1 MTGKDEAE
9 LSRLLRAAIGGDE
22 KAYADFLHRTA
33 ALVRGFVRRKIVQGG
48 VDPED
53 VVQET
58 LLAIHVKRHT
68 WRQDAPVLPW
78 VYAIARFKLID
89 AFRRRGR
96 RIEIE
101 IDEIAE
107 TFAEPETETVS
118 ERDVNRALDGLPPAQ
133 RSVVSSVSVE
143 GRSIGETAVKLGIS
157 ETAVRVSLH
166 RGLAAIAKRFAEGRF
181 GRE

>member
-9 LSRLLRAAIGGDE
+9 FSRLLRAAIGGDE
-22 KAYADFLHRTA
+22 RAYADFLHRAA
-33 ALVRGFVRRKIVQGG
+33 ALVRGFVRRKIVKGG

-96 RIEIE
+96 RVEIE

-107 TFAEPETETVS
+107 TFAEPEAEMVS
-118 ERDVNRALDGLPPAQ
+118 ERDINRALDGLPPAQ

-143 GRSIGETAVKLGIS
+143 GRSIGETAAKFGIS

-166 RGLAAIAKRFAEGRF
+166 RGLAAIAKRFGAG
-181 GRE
+181 

>member
-1 MTGKDEAE
+1 MSGKDEAE
-9 LSRLLRAAIGGDE
+9 LSRLMRAAIAGDE
-22 KAYADFLHRTA
+22 RAYADFLHRTA
-33 ALVRGFVRRKIVQGG
+33 VLVRGFARRKIVQGG

-68 WRQDAPVLPW
+68 WRDDAPVLPW

-96 RIEIE
+96 RVEIE

-118 ERDVNRALDGLPPAQ
+118 ERDINRVLDSLPPAQ
-133 RSVVSSVSVE
+133 RSVVSAVSVE
-143 GRSIGETAVKLGIS
+143 GRSIGETATKFGIT

-166 RGLAAIAKRFAEGRF
+166 RGLAAIARRF

>member
-9 LSRLLRAAIGGDE
+9 LSRLLRAAIAGDE
-22 KAYADFLHRTA
+22 RAYADFLHRIA

-68 WRQDAPVLPW
+68 WRSDAPVLPW

-96 RIEIE
+96 RIEVE

-118 ERDVNRALDGLPPAQ
+118 ERDINRALDGLPPAQ
-133 RSVVSSVSVE
+133 RSVVSSISVD
-143 GRSIGETAVKLGIS
+143 GHSIGETATKLGIS

-166 RGLAAIAKRFAEGRF
+166 RGLAAIAKRFGRQ
-181 GRE
+181 

>member
-9 LSRLLRAAIGGDE
+9 LSRLLRAAIAGDE
-22 KAYADFLHRTA
+22 RAYADFLHRIA

-68 WRQDAPVLPW
+68 WRSDAPVLPW

-96 RIEIE
+96 RIEVE

-118 ERDVNRALDGLPPAQ
+118 ERDINRALEGLPPTQ
-133 RSVVSSVSVE
+133 RSVVSSSSVD
-143 GRSIGETAVKLGIS
+143 GHSIGETASKLGIS

-166 RGLAAIAKRFAEGRF
+166 RGLAAIAKRFGRQT
-181 GRE
+181 

>member
-1 MTGKDEAE
+1 MSGKDEAE
-9 LSRLLRAAIGGDE
+9 LSRLLRAAIAGDE
-22 KAYADFLHRTA
+22 RAYADFLHRIA
-33 ALVRGFVRRKIVQGG
+33 ALVRGFARRKIVQGG

-68 WRQDAPVLPW
+68 WRHDAPVLPW

-107 TFAEPETETVS
+107 TFAVPESETVS
-118 ERDVNRALDGLPPAQ
+118 ERDVNRALDSLPPAQ
-133 RSVVSSVSVE
+133 RSVVSAVSVE
-143 GRSIGETAVKLGIS
+143 GRSIGETAAKFGIS

-166 RGLAAIAKRFAEGRF
+166 RGLAAIAKRFRT

>member
-9 LSRLLRAAIGGDE
+9 LSRLLKAAIAGDE
-22 KAYADFLHRTA
+22 RAYADFLHRTA
-33 ALVRGFVRRKIVQGG
+33 AFVRGFARRKIVQGG

-68 WRQDAPVLPW
+68 WRDDAPVLPW

-96 RIEIE
+96 RVEIE

-118 ERDVNRALDGLPPAQ
+118 ERDINRALDSLPPAQ
-133 RSVVSSVSVE
+133 RSVVSAVSVE
-143 GRSIGETAVKLGIS
+143 GRSIGETAAKFGIT

-166 RGLAAIAKRFAEGRF
+166 RGLAAIARRF

>member
-1 MTGKDEAE
+1 MTGNDEAE
-9 LSRLLRAAIGGDE
+9 LSRLMRAAIAGDE
-22 KAYADFLHRTA
+22 RAYADFLRRTA
-33 ALVRGFVRRKIVQGG
+33 ALVRGFIRRKIVQGG

-68 WRQDAPVLPW
+68 WRQDLPMLPW

-96 RIEIE
+96 RIEI
-101 IDEIAE
+101 DEIAE
-107 TFAEPETETVS
+107 TFAEPEAETVS
-118 ERDVNRALDGLPPAQ
+118 ERDINRALDGLPPAQ

-143 GRSIGETAVKLGIS
+143 GRSIGETAVKFGIS

-166 RGLAAIAKRFAEGRF
+166 RGLAAITKRFGAKQF
-181 GRE
+181 KRE

>member
-9 LSRLLRAAIGGDE
+9 LSGLFRAAIAGDE
-22 KAYADFLHRTA
+22 RAYADFLHRIA
-33 ALVRGFVRRKIVQGG
+33 ALIRGFVRRKIVQGG

-68 WRQDAPVLPW
+68 WREDAPVLPW

-96 RIEIE
+96 RIEVE

-107 TFAEPETETVS
+107 TFAEPEAETVS
-118 ERDVNRALDGLPPAQ
+118 DRDINRALDGLPPAQ
-133 RSVVSSVSVE
+133 RSVVSSISVD
-143 GRSIGETAVKLGIS
+143 GHSIGETAVKLGIS

-166 RGLAAIAKRFAEGRF
+166 RGLAAISKRF
-181 GRE
+181 GRQ

>member
-9 LSRLLRAAIGGDE
+9 LSRLLRAAIAGDE
-22 KAYADFLHRTA
+22 RAYADFLHRIA
-33 ALVRGFVRRKIVQGG
+33 AIVRGFARRKIVQGG

-68 WRQDAPVLPW
+68 WREDLAVLPW
-78 VYAIARFKLID
+78 VFAIARFKLID

-96 RIEIE
+96 RIEVE
-101 IDEIAE
+101 IDDLAE
-107 TFAEPETETVS
+107 TLAEQETETVS
-118 ERDVNRALDGLPPAQ
+118 ERDINRALDGLPPAQ
-133 RSVVSSVSVE
+133 RQVVSSVSVE
-143 GRSIGETAVKLGIS
+143 GRSIGETAAKFGIT

-166 RGLAAIAKRFAEGRF
+166 RGLTAIAKRFGR
-181 GRE
+181 GMT

>member
-1 MTGKDEAE
+1 MTGKDQAE
-9 LSRLLRAAIGGDE
+9 LSRLLRAAIAGDE
-22 KAYADFLHRTA
+22 RAYADFLHRIA

-68 WRQDAPVLPW
+68 WRVDAPVLPW

-96 RIEIE
+96 RIEVE
-101 IDEIAE
+101 IDQIAD
-107 TFAEPETETVS
+107 TFAEPEAETVS
-118 ERDVNRALDGLPPAQ
+118 ERDIGRALDGLPPAQ
-133 RSVVSSVSVE
+133 RSVVAAISVD
-143 GRSIGETAVKLGIS
+143 GRSIGETAAKLGVS

-166 RGLAAIAKRFAEGRF
+166 RGLAAIAKRFGRP
-181 GRE
+181 

>member
-1 MTGKDEAE
+1 VTGKDEAE
-9 LSRLLRAAIGGDE
+9 LSRLLKAAIAGDE
-22 KAYADFLHRTA
+22 RAYADFLHRTA
-33 ALVRGFVRRKIVQGG
+33 VLVRGFARRKIVQGG

-68 WRQDAPVLPW
+68 WRDDAPVLPW

-96 RIEIE
+96 RVEIE

-118 ERDVNRALDGLPPAQ
+118 ERDINRVLDSLPPAQ
-133 RSVVSSVSVE
+133 RSVVSAVSVE
-143 GRSIGETAVKLGIS
+143 GRSIGETAAKFGIT

-166 RGLAAIAKRFAEGRF
+166 RGLAAIARRF